1 MCSRTVPRRCSV
13 VRLGSLLPLGKPE
26 SRSIRVL
33 PLDAST
39 LRPAGSSAAR
49 SVQECTLGPEGSV
62 EVAGAVV
69 LMRRRMDSAPSF
81 VTAVAN
87 LALAGAGSTLSVVGG
102 GVITLAPVS
111 LAISTAK
118 LARNRRLSALALCA

>member
-39 LRPAGSSAAR
+39 LRPAGSSAVR
-49 SVQECTLGPEGSV
+49 SVQVCTLGPEGSV